1 MLELLRPLPALS
13 LRGTVCTCGGTMKVV
28 SATAPRPGPRRFC
41 LVIAWASAWTARG
54 QFMAPAFGIFTGIP
68 ESSDWTGNIPG
79 DGQVEPQFGVLPE
92 FDQNERAPGV
102 CDRVSRDAERS
113 RTF

>member
-1 MLELLRPLPALS
+1 
-13 LRGTVCTCGGTMKVV
+13 MKVV

-54 QFMAPAFGIFTGIP
+54 QMAPAAPAFRIFTGYAR
-68 ESSDWTGNIPG
+68 SSDWTGNIPG
-79 DGQVEPQFGVLPE
+79 DGQMELQFGVLPE
-92 FDQNERAPGV
+92 FDQNERVSGV